1 MTQVTVNLTDTF
13 EDWRVKTNQI
23 CANQGDM
30 ATLTTTNKSSLVA
43 AMNEVDATSGLGNLV
58 EDTSPELGA
67 NLDVLDKSIITSTTN
82 GNITITP
89 DGTGS
94 VVIDGLS
101 HPQADGTTGQFLKTN
116 GAGQLSFATVATDV
130 LGDTSPQLGGS
141 LDVNGQSIVSVT
153 NGNITI
159 TPDGSGKIVL
169 DGMSWPN
176 ALGSNG
182 QVLQTNGSGVLSFTN
197 QPDVSSSTVGGDISG
212 TVGAAQIVAG
222 AITNTEV
229 DASAAIAQS
238 KLSLSITDSEV
249 NASAAIATSKISG
262 AVTSITSHGLA
273 SSATTDTTNAT
284 NISSG
289 TLNAAR
295 LPATIDTTT
304 VDFGNWTITES
315 GGVLY
320 FATSGTNKMKLDASG
335 NITVVGNVT
344 AYGTV

>member
-13 EDWRVKTNQI
+13 EDWRVKTNTLGT
-23 CANQGDM
+23 NQGDL
-30 ATLTTTNKSSLVA
+30 ATLTTTAQNSLVA
-43 AMNEVDATSGLGNLV
+43 AMNEIDATSGLGNVV
-58 EDTSPELGA
+58 EDT
-67 NLDVLDKSIITSTTN
+67 T
-82 GNITITP
+82 
-89 DGTGS
+89 
-94 VVIDGLS
+94 
-101 HPQADGTTGQFLKTN
+101 
-116 GAGQLSFATVATDV
+116 
-130 LGDTSPQLGGS
+130 PQLGGS
-141 LDVNGQSIVSVT
+141 LDVNGQTIVSVS

-212 TVGAAQIVAG
+212 TVGNAQIVAG

-262 AVTSITSHGLA
+262 AVTSIASHGLA

-289 TLNAAR
+289 TLNTAR
-295 LPATIDTTT
+295 LPATIDITT

>member
-101 HPQADGTTGQFLKTN
+101 HPQADGTTGQFLKTD

-141 LDVNGQSIVSVT
+141 LDVNGQSIVSVS
-153 NGNITI
+153 NGDITI
-159 TPDGSGKIVL
+159 TPHGTGSIIL
-169 DGMSWPN
+169 DGLTHPQ
-176 ALGSNG
+176 ADGTNG
-182 QVLQTNGSGVLSFTN
+182 QVLKTNGSGTLSFG
-197 QPDVSSSTVGGDISG
+197 S
-212 TVGAAQIVAG
+212 
-222 AITNTEV
+222 
-229 DASAAIAQS
+229 
-238 KLSLSITDSEV
+238 SITETLPSVSNLQTTWNV
-249 NASAAIATSKISG
+249 NYVVGRIAVFLNGVKLINGSDFTATNGTSVVLTTG
-262 AVTSITSHGLA
+262 V
-273 SSATTDTTNAT
+273 ATTDV
-284 NISSG
+284 IEFQ
-289 TLNAAR
+289 
-295 LPATIDTTT
+295 
-304 VDFGNWTITES
+304 V
-315 GGVLY
+315 
-320 FATSGTNKMKLDASG
+320 FA
-335 NITVVGNVT
+335 
-344 AYGTV
+344 

>member
-13 EDWRVKTNQI
+13 EDWRVKTNLI
-23 CANQGDM
+23 GANQGDLT
-30 ATLTTTNKSSLVA
+30 TLTTTNKSSYVA
-43 AMNEVDATSGLGNLV
+43 AINEINATSGLGNLV

-101 HPQADGTTGQFLKTN
+101 HPQADGTTGQFLKTD

-169 DGMSWPN
+169 DGQSFPN
-176 ALGSNG
+176 ADGTAG
-182 QVLQTNGSGVLSFTN
+182 QVLSTNGSAVISYVPVITEIIDTATANQTDWGVAELPNGYVVGRIAVFLNGVKLLNGSDFTATN
-197 QPDVSSSTVGGDISG
+197 GVDVQLT
-212 TVGAAQIVAG
+212 TGAALNDKIEFQI
-222 AITNTEV
+222 
-229 DASAAIAQS
+229 
-238 KLSLSITDSEV
+238 
-249 NASAAIATSKISG
+249 
-262 AVTSITSHGLA
+262 
-273 SSATTDTTNAT
+273 
-284 NISSG
+284 
-289 TLNAAR
+289 
-295 LPATIDTTT
+295 
-304 VDFGNWTITES
+304 
-315 GGVLY
+315 
-320 FATSGTNKMKLDASG
+320 FA
-335 NITVVGNVT
+335 
-344 AYGTV
+344 